1 MLWVMGLLGLL
12 AVSAAA
18 YVDLGDDILDEDALP
33 GEGPAPLPEKNVAEI
48 EGCAPD
54 DGSRAGD
61 VVVARSGSQGVD
73 CEKDQNTPPAETP
86 HPPTESETPPENAAI
101 AEAAL
106 PTVTDET
113 PIREQQRPLAA
124 DTIRDFSPGEDSLV
138 FVWDDSDT
146 SLREPAVDLLPDPD
160 HRGQLQVRLGDRII
174 AQVCGNEP
182 LDAVD
187 IALIPLSSAQA
198 LGFASP

>member
-33 GEGPAPLPEKNVAEI
+33 DEGPATAPVKNVSEI

-61 VVVARSGSQGVD
+61 VVVARSESQGVA
-73 CEKDQNTPPAETP
+73 CEKDQNTLPAEIP
-86 HPPTESETPPENAAI
+86 HPPTESETPPDNAAI
-101 AEAAL
+101 AEAAS
-106 PTVTDET
+106 PTDADET
-113 PIREQQRPLAA
+113 TPRVSKRPLAA
-124 DTIRDFSPGEDSLV
+124 NTIRDFSPGEDSLV

-160 HRGQLQVRLGDRII
+160 HSGQLQVRLGDRII